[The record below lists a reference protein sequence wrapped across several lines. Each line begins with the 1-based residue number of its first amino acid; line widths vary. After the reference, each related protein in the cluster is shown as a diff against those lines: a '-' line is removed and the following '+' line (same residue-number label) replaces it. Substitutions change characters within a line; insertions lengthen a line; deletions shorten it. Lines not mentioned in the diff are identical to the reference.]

1 MIRSYMISYDII
13 CCPLQV
19 DSWLIFVP
27 FAVEAVAP
35 GAFLRRGAQSGAA
48 GWTPRLGPM
57 GPALRRW
64 VVDVGYNQGK

>member
-64 VVDVGYNQGK
+64 VVDVGL

>member
-1 MIRSYMISYDII
+1 MILYDII

-19 DSWLIFVP
+19 DSLIFLFVP

-48 GWTPRLGPM
+48 GWTSRLGPM

-64 VVDVGYNQGK
+64 DVGV